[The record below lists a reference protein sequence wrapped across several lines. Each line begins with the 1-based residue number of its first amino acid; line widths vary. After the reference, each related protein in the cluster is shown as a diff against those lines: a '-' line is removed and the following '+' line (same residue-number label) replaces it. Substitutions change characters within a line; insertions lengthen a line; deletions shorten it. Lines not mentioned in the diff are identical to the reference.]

1 MMPLFPES
9 SHSVAMIKH
18 CMDVAKAT
26 TNFLNPGQVP
36 VVAAD
41 QPLFAIA
48 KQVQWKWPS
57 LYGDVVVKF

>member
-1 MMPLFPES
+1 
-9 SHSVAMIKH
+9 
-18 CMDVAKAT
+18 MDVAKAT